1 MLVSKIR
8 EEGKGIVNYPKHIW
22 WKVLF
27 PLFWDNSIVDMMSKF
42 ESKYISL
49 LKKKEKKGEVSIN

>member
-8 EEGKGIVNYPKHIW
+8 EEGKGIVNYPKHRG

-27 PLFWDNSIVDMMSKF
+27 PLFWDNSIVDMRKF
-42 ESKYISL
+42 EPKYISS
-49 LKKKEKKGEVSIN
+49 LKKN